1 MARIGKRI
9 NRKPS
14 SSLSRAVSPARGPV
28 WPSLPPFFLSCCGL
42 ARRGPAALLP
52 LALGRSA
59 GAAQSGAQPSPAPL
73 PALGRLA
80 AHSARPSR
88 LCAWARRA
96 RPAGAGGRFLAAASA
111 RGTRLEAVE
120 NRLLFI
126 PSNPAAS
133 VFLSPRAA
141 RPSCLAPVQDRRR
154 NDRRG
159 ELVPVFPLPFPFFPS
174 LLPRRA
180 RRVLTPVRGLDFSR
194 RARHGAMA
202 RGPPVVDPAFAPLA
216 LRPARRAH
224 GARPLRVRPPALGH
238 GGAAPARSPP
248 LPRVRMAGVPA
259 SGPRFARRG
268 VPAAAPARR
277 CARPWRLARPWSAR
291 PQPCV
296 QLGVAAQL
304 ACPQLGVAA

>member
-180 RRVLTPVRGLDFSR
+180 RRVLTPVRGLDFPR

-202 RGPPVVDPAFAPLA
+202 RGPPVSPVRLGVRSP
-216 LRPARRAH
+216 RPAPSVAS
-224 GARPLRVRPPALGH
+224 PW
-238 GGAAPARSPP
+238 GAA
-248 LPRVRMAGVPA
+248 
-259 SGPRFARRG
+259 
-268 VPAAAPARR
+268 
-277 CARPWRLARPWSAR
+277 SAR
-291 PQPCV
+291 P
-296 QLGVAAQL
+296 
-304 ACPQLGVAA
+304 

>member
-9 NRKPS
+9 NREPS

-28 WPSLPPFFLSCCGL
+28 WPSLPPFF
-42 ARRGPAALLP
+42 P
-52 LALGRSA
+52 LVVGWL
-59 GAAQSGAQPSPAPL
+59 GAAQPPSSPSPWAVRLGAAQPGAQPSPAPL

-96 RPAGAGGRFLAAASA
+96 RPAGAGGWFLAAASA

-141 RPSCLAPVQDRRR
+141 CPSCLAPVQDCRR

-174 LLPRRA
+174 LLPRR
-180 RRVLTPVRGLDFSR
+180 
-194 RARHGAMA
+194 
-202 RGPPVVDPAFAPLA
+202 
-216 LRPARRAH
+216 
-224 GARPLRVRPPALGH
+224 
-238 GGAAPARSPP
+238 
-248 LPRVRMAGVPA
+248 
-259 SGPRFARRG
+259 RG
-268 VPAAAPARR
+268 VF
-277 CARPWRLARPWSAR
+277 
-291 PQPCV
+291 
-296 QLGVAAQL
+296 
-304 ACPQLGVAA
+304 